1 MLFLCAL
8 AEHVRRFLARVIELV
23 VRAVAHEQIRVG
35 DVAEQPGAHGGD
47 CGLGIAQHAL
57 VRLAL
62 KADIRIVLLAVGVVL
77 TENVVADAL
86 LAHPQQMVVIAR
98 EVLALQ
104 AKADFKLPG
113 VALLERMDGM
123 NVVRQLVKRHPNP
136 ADEAVCEREGRV
148 VSEAEHIKPGVQRGF
163 DIGFIRADGVLAA
176 GCVRVKI
183 MLHNCSLQ
191 KDAPT
196 HVDGASFA

>member
-1 MLFLCAL
+1 
-8 AEHVRRFLARVIELV
+8 
-23 VRAVAHEQIRVG
+23 
-35 DVAEQPGAHGGD
+35 
-47 CGLGIAQHAL
+47 
-57 VRLAL
+57 
-62 KADIRIVLLAVGVVL
+62 
-77 TENVVADAL
+77 
-86 LAHPQQMVVIAR
+86 MVVIAR

-113 VALLERMDGM
+113 VALLERMDGGD
-123 NVVRQLVKRHPNP
+123 VIRQLVKRHPNS
-136 ADEAVCEREGRV
+136 ADETVCEREGRV

-191 KDAPT
+191 KDAPA